1 MAVKGKKR
9 YVLYLDEETTEFV
22 KSYLEKKKNKG
33 GLSLL
38 VDKYL
43 SRQVL
48 AIENHEKTSEKL
60 KLNELS
66 IPQAFKLFWKFM
78 KSDRNHIKQYENG
91 DEDHNKK
98 LEKK

>member
-9 YVLYLDEETTEFV
+9 YVLYLDEGTAEFV

-48 AIENHEKTSEKL
+48 AIKNHEKTSEKL
-60 KLNELS
+60 KLDELS
-66 IPQAFKLFWKFM
+66 IPQAMKLFWKFM
-78 KSDRNHIKQYENG
+78 KSDMKNIKQHENG
-91 DEDHNKK
+91 DEDNTKK